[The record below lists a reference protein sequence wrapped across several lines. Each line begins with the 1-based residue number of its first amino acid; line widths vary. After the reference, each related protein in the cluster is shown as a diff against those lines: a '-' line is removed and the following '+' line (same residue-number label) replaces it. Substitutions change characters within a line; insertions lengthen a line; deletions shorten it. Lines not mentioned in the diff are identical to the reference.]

1 MLRSKTSAPGSEEN
15 PGSDRHPAVKRG
27 DLVTVALPGDF
38 GKPRPALVI
47 QSDLFTDHATMTVL
61 PVTTAAAEAP
71 LFRLPIDPS
80 PDNGLRQPSFVMV
93 DKAMSIRSEKLGA
106 AFGRLADADMTRIDR
121 ALALFLGIA
130 S

>member
-1 MLRSKTSAPGSEEN
+1 MN
-15 PGSDRHPAVKRG
+15 RG
-27 DLVTVALPGDF
+27 DLITVALPGDS

-47 QSDLFTDHATMTVL
+47 QSDLFEDHATVTVL
-61 PVTTAAAEAP
+61 PVTTAATDAP
-71 LFRLPIDPS
+71 LFRLPVEPS
-80 PDNGLRQPSFVMV
+80 PDNGLRRPSFVMV

-106 AFGRLADADMTRIDR
+106 PFGRLAETDMIRVNR

>member
-1 MLRSKTSAPGSEEN
+1 MQRWKTSDPGSEAN
-15 PGSDRHPAVKRG
+15 PGSGRYPPVKRG
-27 DLVTVALPGDF
+27 DLVAVALPGDF

-47 QSDLFTDHATMTVL
+47 QSDLFADHATVTVL
-61 PVTTAAAEAP
+61 PVTAAATEAP

-80 PDNGLRQPSFVMV
+80 PDNGLRQPSFVMA

-106 AFGRLADADMTRIDR
+106 PFGRLADADMIRVNR